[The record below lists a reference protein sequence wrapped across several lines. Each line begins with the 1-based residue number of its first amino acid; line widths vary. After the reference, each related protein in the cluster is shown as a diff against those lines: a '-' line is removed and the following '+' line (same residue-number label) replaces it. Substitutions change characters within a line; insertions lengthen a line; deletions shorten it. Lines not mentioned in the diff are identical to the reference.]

1 MDTSNHRV
9 ASDLAAEICSTRISI
24 EQYWSAISTT
34 GHLKEVKPAGFHYN
48 EVCLIF
54 LSIMILWLS
63 SDQSKNGVLH
73 KKESHNNKPI
83 HNSVKNPK
91 LGHNYGYVRFLSNG
105 SIVCFSLV

>member
-9 ASDLAAEICSTRISI
+9 ASDFVVEICSTRISI

-54 LSIMILWLS
+54 LSIMILRLS

-73 KKESHNNKPI
+73 KKIAITTSR
-83 HNSVKNPK
+83 STTA
-91 LGHNYGYVRFLSNG
+91 
-105 SIVCFSLV
+105 